1 MWLSLSAPSAEHD
14 DPLAQRKTAVA
25 SGSWTSLAQQRWAA
39 RFVPL
44 ALAKPSVRGVVWN
57 QLRDSLPHDFPHG
70 GLFDAERQ
78 AKPALR
84 TLAAIRQKHL
94 K

>member
-1 MWLSLSAPSAEHD
+1 MPPD
-14 DPLAQRKTAVA
+14 
-25 SGSWTSLAQQRWAA
+25 SWTPAAQQAWAA

-44 ALAKPSVRGVVWN
+44 ALAKPSVQGVVWN
-57 QLRDSLPHDFPHG
+57 QLHDSEPHDFPHG
-70 GLFDAERQ
+70 GLFDADRQ

-84 TLAAIRQKHL
+84 TLAAIRKTHL